1 MRFSQATVGLPQALI
16 TAGLLT
22 GRLRSTMNTA
32 SQPPQQSQQRK
43 ISLLRASGTVGS
55 MTLISRISGF
65 VRDIVVTR
73 VFGADAATDAFYVAF
88 RIPNFFRRLSAE
100 GSFSQAFIPVLSEYR
115 KERDI
120 AALRDLIS
128 HVTGVLGGI
137 LLLFTTLGVAAAP
150 LVVLLFAPGFNEPE
164 RFELATR
171 MLRITFPYLFFISLV
186 ALAGGIMNSFQR
198 FAVAALTPVWL
209 NLCMIAAAIW
219 LAPYVNPPVMAL
231 AWGALIAG
239 IVQLL
244 FQVPFLAR
252 MNMLPRPRWRW
263 RHEGVQKILRLMM
276 PSIFGSSV
284 MQINLLIDTII
295 ASLLVVG
302 SVTWLYLADRMVE
315 FPLGIFGIAIATVIL
330 PSLSDKHAARD
341 TGAFSRNLDWALRLT
356 LLIGI
361 PAFLGLALL
370 SVPLMAALFQYGKF
384 NAHDALMSAY
394 ALIAYAFGLP
404 AFMLTKILA
413 PGFYARQDTKTPVY
427 IGIIAMVA
435 KLVMLAAT
443 IPLLLQHEVQLA
455 HTALALATALSA
467 WIQSWLL
474 FRRLYKEEAYKPS
487 PGWLRFSLQMLAA
500 SAAMSA
506 LLWYITP
513 DPAIWST
520 WAYWQR
526 GLALTILVGGG
537 SLSYFLILWLGGVR
551 LAHFRGHD

>member
-1 MRFSQATVGLPQALI
+1 MTAPNSPQE
-16 TAGLLT
+16 
-22 GRLRSTMNTA
+22 
-32 SQPPQQSQQRK
+32 RK
-43 ISLLRASGTVGS
+43 ISLLRASGTVGF
-55 MTLISRISGF
+55 MTLVSRISGF
-65 VRDIVVTR
+65 IRDIVVAR
-73 VFGADAATDAFYVAF
+73 LFGADAATDAFFVAF

-115 KERDI
+115 QKRDS

-137 LLLFTTLGVAAAP
+137 LLVFTTLGVAAAP
-150 LVVLLFAPGFNEPE
+150 LVILVFAPGFHEPE
-164 RFELATR
+164 RFELASD

-209 NLCMIAAAIW
+209 NLCLIAAAFW
-219 LAPYVNPPVMAL
+219 LTPYLDPPVLAL

-244 FQVPFLAR
+244 FQIPFLAR

-276 PSIFGSSV
+276 PSIIGSSV

-295 ASLLVVG
+295 ASMLVVG
-302 SVTWLYLADRMVE
+302 SVTWLYYADRLVE

-341 TGAFSRNLDWALRLT
+341 ARAFSRNLDWALRLT

-370 SVPLMAALFQYGKF
+370 SFPLMAGLFQYGKF
-384 NAHDALMSAY
+384 SSHDALMSAY
-394 ALIAYAFGLP
+394 ALVAYAAGLP
-404 AFMLTKILA
+404 AFMLTKILL

-427 IGIIAMVA
+427 IGIAAMIA

-443 IPLLLQHEVQLA
+443 IPLLLQREVQTA
-455 HTALALATALSA
+455 HTALALATSLSA
-467 WIQSWLL
+467 WLQTWML
-474 FRRLYKEEAYKPS
+474 FTRLHKEGAYVPA
-487 PGWLRFSLQMLAA
+487 GQWGRFCLQLLAA
-500 SAAMSA
+500 SISMTA
-506 LLWYITP
+506 LLLYVTP
-513 DPAIWST
+513 DPGAWSA
-520 WAYWQR
+520 WAYWER
-526 GLALTILVGGG
+526 GLTLVALVGGG
-537 SLSYFLILWLGGVR
+537 SLSYFLVLWLSGIR